1 MLQKSALETIRTI
14 HNNAAIHETFWTPP
28 PKCRRRQYTP
38 DLNQGTNRHNL
49 LAVGQVFPDQIAPDK
64 TCEWCLIWDGRCT
77 EAWLMTM
84 FTRTLRIAIL
94 LLVPAMEASA
104 LPERTLDSV
113 VAVVPDLPMRE
124 RMEEPEGSGV
134 VLFPGGYVATAAHVM
149 GRATTARLKLQ
160 DGRQITATLAG
171 IDPPSDL
178 ALLRADENLPP
189 IDQGE
194 APGLADPVCAI
205 GNPFG
210 LGNSV
215 SCGVVSALRRTATG
229 FNPVEDFIQT
239 DAAVNPGMSG
249 GALVT
254 PDGRLVGIV
263 TAIFTKQS
271 DSDVGVNFAS
281 SLALLLRVAEDLRDH
296 GRVIRSPFPFRL
308 APLDSAG
315 HGKIAGMRVVSGTSG
330 KLEAGD
336 ILTAI
341 DGRPVRR
348 MEDVAS
354 AIGLKRPG
362 DEIIVRLQR
371 NGNAQDVTL
380 DLPPAR

>member
-1 MLQKSALETIRTI
+1 MKQTVRTFLVS
-14 HNNAAIHETFWTPP
+14 T
-28 PKCRRRQYTP
+28 
-38 DLNQGTNRHNL
+38 L
-49 LAVGQVFPDQIAPDK
+49 LALPAGIAD
-64 TCEWCLIWDGRCT
+64 
-77 EAWLMTM
+77 
-84 FTRTLRIAIL
+84 
-94 LLVPAMEASA
+94 A

-134 VLFPGGYVATAAHVM
+134 VLFAGGYVATAAHVM

-178 ALLRADENLPP
+178 ALLKADEDLPP
-189 IDQGE
+189 IERG
-194 APGLADPVCAI
+194 ATPGLADPVCAI

-254 PDGRLVGIV
+254 PEGRLVGIV

-296 GRVIRSPFPFRL
+296 GKVIRSPFPFRV
-308 APLDSAG
+308 APLDAAE
-315 HGKIAGMRVVSGTSG
+315 HGKLAGMRVIASTSD

-336 ILTAI
+336 IITTI

-348 MEDVAS
+348 IEDIAS
-354 AIGLKRPG
+354 AIGLKRPE
-362 DEIIVRLQR
+362 DTIVVGFIRKGQ
-371 NGNAQDVTL
+371 VTETAIA
-380 DLPPAR
+380 LPPARN

>member
-1 MLQKSALETIRTI
+1 M
-14 HNNAAIHETFWTPP
+14 
-28 PKCRRRQYTP
+28 
-38 DLNQGTNRHNL
+38 
-49 LAVGQVFPDQIAPDK
+49 
-64 TCEWCLIWDGRCT
+64 
-77 EAWLMTM
+77 
-84 FTRTLRIAIL
+84 TRTFGLFHLTL
-94 LLVPAMEASA
+94 LLVLGSTPAHA

-134 VLFPGGYVATAAHVM
+134 VLFPGGYIATAAHVM

-171 IDPPSDL
+171 IDPPTDL
-178 ALLRADENLPP
+178 ALLKTDEDLPP
-189 IDQGE
+189 IERG
-194 APGLADPVCAI
+194 AVPGLADPVCAI

-254 PDGRLVGIV
+254 PEGQLVGIV

-308 APLDSAG
+308 APLGSVE
-315 HGKIAGMRVVSGTSG
+315 HGKVAGMRVISGTSG

-336 ILTAI
+336 IVTAI
-341 DGRPVRR
+341 DGRPIRR

-362 DEIIVRLQR
+362 DEIIVSLQR
-371 NGNAQDVTL
+371 NGNAQDVSL